1 MEPIAVLSTPLTTD
15 LSPLTRHL
23 WARRIVHRVIENGDE
38 QVLWIVNPADVE
50 PIQSLLEQWRNGQLS
65 EPEGTVSV
73 TGPSLLDRIKSAP
86 LTSVLVLALVL
97 IFGWQHISDG
107 WHSWL
112 SENSALWPSQRMML
126 STYIDIGFWEL
137 WRHTLLHFSAFHL
150 ISNVLWVWIFAG
162 AMERVGERVAIIALF
177 IFCGLAGNVMQ
188 WWLAGPSFGG
198 VSGVVYGLAA
208 WTVLRQT
215 RYKVPYG
222 VPPAVLVIMVV
233 FMLIT
238 ITGETIAPGITGV
251 ANGGHLGG
259 LLCGFLMAFL
269 WPVYYRG
276 KHDA

>member
-112 SENSALWPSQRMML
+112 SENCALWPSQRMML

>member
-23 WARRIVHRVIENGDE
+23 WARRIVHRVIENGNE

-251 ANGGHLGG
+251 ANGGYLGG